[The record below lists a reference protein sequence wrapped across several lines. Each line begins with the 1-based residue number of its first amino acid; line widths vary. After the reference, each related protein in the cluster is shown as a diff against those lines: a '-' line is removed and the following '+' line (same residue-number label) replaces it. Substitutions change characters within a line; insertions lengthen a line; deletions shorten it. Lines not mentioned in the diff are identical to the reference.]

1 MKNIQIME
9 TLSSI
14 IDKVYAGMDHV
25 DDMVVV
31 DGDLHSQKCKDDAE
45 RQLLSAAMQL
55 DDLFGKLE
63 NEAYHSGEK
72 SGAV

>member
-1 MKNIQIME
+1 MKNVQIME

-14 IDKVYAGMDHV
+14 IDKVYAGMEQV
-25 DDMVVV
+25 DEMAVE
-31 DGDLHSQKCKDDAE
+31 DGDLHSQNAKDAAE
-45 RQLLSAAMQL
+45 RHLLATAMQL